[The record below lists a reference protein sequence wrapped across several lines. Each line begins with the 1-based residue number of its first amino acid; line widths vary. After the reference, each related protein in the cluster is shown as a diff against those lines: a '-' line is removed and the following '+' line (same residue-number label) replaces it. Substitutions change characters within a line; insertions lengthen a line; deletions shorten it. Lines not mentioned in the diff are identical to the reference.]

1 MAGTSPALKHLQARQ
16 HQGVFFPL
24 FAKGVWGCG
33 RAVAPARMGRIQRA
47 RELNLPGTGQKLS
60 LAALPPTHHC
70 YLPAPAGLAAPSQRW
85 QMDVGTAEGTPTVCG
100 VARRETSRKMHR
112 WKGDAR

>member
-16 HQGVFFPL
+16 HRGVFFPL

-33 RAVAPARMGRIQRA
+33 RAGTPAHMGRIRQA
-47 RELNLPGTGQKLS
+47 QELNFPGMGQLPSHQPITATCLPLLGW
-60 LAALPPTHHC
+60 LPPPRGGKWTWGQ
-70 YLPAPAGLAAPSQRW
+70 PRGQ
-85 QMDVGTAEGTPTVCG
+85 PTVCG
-100 VARRETSRKMHR
+100 VARRETRRKKHR